1 MKRTIYVFCV
11 AVSALFL
18 MVSCSKSDS
27 GEKQVK
33 TSGFNIPAEA
43 KAIIPEE
50 LIGKMAANGMT
61 INEGT
66 NPPNI
71 EGIFATGDLKMTY
84 TSLGDDDGYSV
95 GQEIPSYRYKFYDQ
109 KGTKVKT
116 DYINE
121 WITSTERATGRGTII
136 SGEGNKFTA
145 YLDVNITN
153 GEVKSRD
160 VSVLSGEITPEGIKD
175 FQYGFLKIEKT
186 GDITGRVVP
195 VGTIRIWI
203 SKDKLAVKKQE
214 YPYGD

>member
-1 MKRTIYVFCV
+1 MKRTIYVFCA
-11 AVSALFL
+11 AVSALFV
-18 MVSCSKSDS
+18 MVSCSKSEDNA
-27 GEKQVK
+27 GNNNKNL
-33 TSGFNIPAEA
+33 NIPAEA

-50 LIGKMAANGMT
+50 LIGKMKANGMT
-61 INEGT
+61 INEGM

-71 EGIFATGDLKMTY
+71 QGIFATGDLKMTY

-160 VSVLSGEITPEGIKD
+160 VSVLSGEITPEGIRISNMV
-175 FQYGFLKIEKT
+175 FLK
-186 GDITGRVVP
+186 
-195 VGTIRIWI
+195 
-203 SKDKLAVKKQE
+203 
-214 YPYGD
+214 